1 MLSISIGKIISTE
14 SQLLESTLITDSAGL
29 VFTFSV
35 YVKITQAYI
44 VHSLL
49 ATQNIA
55 KTQLSMKL

>member
-35 YVKITQAYI
+35 YVKKTQAYIKLVDI

-49 ATQNIA
+49 AIQNIA
-55 KTQLSMKL
+55 R